1 MATTQKQPTD
11 AIKVKQFVT
20 DQKGHKIAVTIDLA
34 EYERIN
40 SILKLIPP
48 SEAWLYENDEA
59 LKGVRKGLQDAA
71 HDRVSKLN
79 LEDI

>member
-1 MATTQKQPTD
+1 MATAQKQPTE
-11 AIKVKQFVT
+11 AIKVKQYVT
-20 DQKGHKIAVTIDLA
+20 DPKGRKIAVTIDIA

-40 SILKLIPP
+40 TILKLIPP

-71 HDRVSKLN
+71 HGRVSKLN
-79 LEDI
+79 LEDL